1 MKSPEE
7 GEVSWGQR
15 YKDARRRLDKV
26 EQDISKLKAELSQAW
41 DARKDERWKHLIGD
55 RSMLQQRMV
64 YLQEER
70 NLVLKR
76 ENADLEEERN
86 LMLKG
91 ETTATGTVNEYMA
104 RCPPYLCLERL

>member
-1 MKSPEE
+1 MNVMHASALRPHSMKSPEE

-70 NLVLKR
+70 ILMLKR
-76 ENADLEEERN
+76 ENCGFARGEESDAKR
-86 LMLKG
+86 G
-91 ETTATGTVNEYMA
+91 DDGDRYGT
-104 RCPPYLCLERL
+104 